1 MTNGIQGGCW
11 RQRWTRM
18 WKGGHRQTRNIVTR
32 MWQMLDK
39 DRTRRRWTS
48 MWQERGGLKCDKE
61 EVDKEM
67 TRRRWTRMWQGGK
80 GEEAKWELRGSS
92 PWTQLSVRREK
103 GFLVG
108 GDKTTKPHFKA
119 NLNFIPD
126 EKNRQYQ
133 RIHPLYTFAQSR
145 GQREEPD
152 YLENKIRRIHQQ
164 SFQWANVE
172 SWLQFSVGQLFCGFH
187 YLVQIDPARARPKL
201 KANRISCSWF
211 LAGAMTFLLA
221 RTLVA
226 ATMAMTSS
234 RLYNDNGSF

>member
-1 MTNGIQGGCW
+1 MTNGIQDQGGCW

-18 WKGGHRQTRNIVTR
+18 WKGGHRQTFKIVTR
-32 MWQMLDK
+32 MWHMLDK

-126 EKNRQYQ
+126 GKNRQYQ
-133 RIHPLYTFAQSR
+133 CIHPLYTLAQSR
-145 GQREEPD
+145 AQEAKKKS
-152 YLENKIRRIHQQ
+152 LTI
-164 SFQWANVE
+164 
-172 SWLQFSVGQLFCGFH
+172 
-187 YLVQIDPARARPKL
+187 
-201 KANRISCSWF
+201 
-211 LAGAMTFLLA
+211 
-221 RTLVA
+221 
-226 ATMAMTSS
+226 
-234 RLYNDNGSF
+234 